1 MEETAQEDTSPMV
14 REDPVVA
21 PVDAAAPPA
30 PTRVVWYKDS
40 LLPATVLTVL
50 ALDQASKYLVRSYLP
65 LYDSWPDGGLIRL
78 THSTNTGTAFSLF
91 QDQTTLLIIASLFA
105 IGFLVYFY
113 RTQALSSRLL
123 RLAIGLQLG
132 GAFGNLID
140 RVRAGAVVDFIDV
153 GWWPIF
159 NLADSCIVVGI
170 TVLLVTMVFSG
181 EATRK
186 APAEDAPELGAPDP
200 GQGDASG
207 KQDPTL

>member
-1 MEETAQEDTSPMV
+1 MESATQEDTPSTVSEPPAAG
-14 REDPVVA
+14 EVA
-21 PVDAAAPPA
+21 PA
-30 PTRVVWYKDS
+30 RVAWYRDG

-50 ALDQASKYLVRSYLP
+50 AFDQISKYLVRSYLP
-65 LYDSWPDGGLIRL
+65 LYDSWPDQGIVRL

-91 QDQTTLLIIASLFA
+91 QDQTTLLIIASLLA
-105 IGFLVYFY
+105 IGFLFYFY

-123 RLAIGLQLG
+123 RLAIGMQLG

-140 RVRAGAVVDFIDV
+140 RLRVGAVVDFIDV

-181 EATRK
+181 EATKKTPK
-186 APAEDAPELGAPDP
+186 AAAAERGGPGA
-200 GQGDASG
+200 GQGDAPS
-207 KQDPTL
+207 KQDPPV

>member
-1 MEETAQEDTSPMV
+1 MESTAQEDTPSTVSEVPAAG
-14 REDPVVA
+14 E
-21 PVDAAAPPA
+21 AAPA
-30 PTRVVWYKDS
+30 RLVWYKDG

-65 LYDSWPDGGLIRL
+65 LYHSWPDQGIVRL

-91 QDQTTLLIIASLFA
+91 QDQTTLLIVASLFA
-105 IGFLVYFY
+105 IGFLFYFY

-123 RLAIGLQLG
+123 RLAIGMQLG

-140 RVRAGAVVDFIDV
+140 RLRVGAVVDFIDV

-170 TVLLVTMVFSG
+170 SVLLVTMVFSG
-181 EATRK
+181 EATK
-186 APAEDAPELGAPDP
+186 KTPEAVRPVP
-200 GQGDASG
+200 GQDDASTE
-207 KQDPTL
+207 QDPPV